1 MLLELILVECSV
13 KAVMG
18 EMIGIPVFDPRI
30 KENNVVENH
39 LIVRPDDEIHTF
51 IGANL
56 HWVFWL

>member
-1 MLLELILVECSV
+1 MVECSV

-18 EMIGIPVFDPRI
+18 EMIGIPAFDPRI

-39 LIVRPDDEIHTF
+39 LIVRPDDEIHAF